1 MAEYIPDQLYMDKS
15 VNGFLELLKSF
26 INEKE
31 PVITEPVDW
40 KRVFQHAKANSITG
54 IIGYMI
60 MKYDLAESEEIDY
73 LSRKQC
79 TDTVG
84 MTMRRIAQAD
94 RLIDE
99 LTKENI
105 DVLVTKGYVVR
116 QCYPEPRLRTFGDI
130 DFLIHDY
137 DREKS
142 HLLMQ
147 KSGYTVKSDWEPVY
161 TYKRDTELYEFHTEL
176 MDLDFGETRQTIDY
190 FKNAW
195 NYAVSRDNHLYSL
208 KPEYHLI
215 YLMAHLAKHII
226 SSGAGIRM
234 YMDIALFIKCYSQK
248 IDWGF
253 VREQFEYLQLEQY
266 ADYIF
271 SAIECWFDI
280 RCPVHGQTGKGILD
294 KMLSETVAGG
304 TFGNETMDLGTLKMK
319 RTVRETGSKSKV
331 AALANMVFPPA
342 SSLKRRYTYL
352 EKYPFLLP
360 AAWVHRIITNRN
372 KIGFELKTAEKIVK
386 TDMKKVSD
394 TGRKDEKI
402 GL

>member
-1 MAEYIPDQLYMDKS
+1 MDEYIPDQLHMDKS
-15 VNGFLELLKSF
+15 VSDFLELLKSF
-26 INEKE
+26 INEKK
-31 PVITEPVDW
+31 PMIDEPVDW
-40 KRVFQHAKANSITG
+40 KRVFQHAKVNSITG

-60 MKYDLAESEEIDY
+60 MKYDLADSEEIDY
-73 LSRKQC
+73 LSRKEC

-94 RLIDE
+94 CLIKK
-99 LTKENI
+99 LTQENI
-105 DVLVTKGYVVR
+105 DVLVTKGYIVR

-130 DFLIHDY
+130 DFLIHDD

-142 HLLMQ
+142 HRLMQ
-147 KSGYTVKSDWEPVY
+147 EYGYTVKSDWEPVY
-161 TYKRDTELYEFHTEL
+161 TYKRDTEFYELHTEL
-176 MDLDFGETRQTIDY
+176 MDLDFGESRKTIEY

-195 NYAVSRDNHLYSL
+195 DYAINTEDHLYSL

-234 YMDIALFIKCYSQK
+234 YMDIALFIKCYSRE
-248 IDWGF
+248 IDWKF
-253 VREQFEYLQLEQY
+253 VRKQFELLQLEQY

-271 SAIECWFDI
+271 SAVECWFDVS
-280 RCPVHGQTGKGILD
+280 CPAHGQTGDRILD
-294 KMLSETVAGG
+294 NMLDEIVAGG

-319 RTVRETGSKSKV
+319 RNIRETGSESKI
-331 AALANMVFPPA
+331 AALVNMVFPPV

-352 EKYPFLLP
+352 DKYPFLLP
-360 AAWVHRIITNRN
+360 AAWVHRIIVNRK
-372 KIGFELKTAEKIVK
+372 KIGFELKTVQKIAR
-386 TDMKKVSD
+386 TDMRKVSD
-394 TGRKDEKI
+394 TGNSDEKI